1 MKNNERIH
9 QKMKTRQIMVN
20 KKQSNKD
27 INKIKTNKSFQ
38 EYENNTNFIRTNNPS
53 NLYKYRKMSSSLFNQ
68 TNNMI
73 NSTTKKSKINHH
85 NNINKPKNM
94 KLSNLKGNRS
104 HNLFFS
110 SKTNNLKENIS
121 SNLQKNKNSINVGTK
136 LNISKSEIQY
146 PLNYSKNDINSKDS
160 PYNNTNSSTEN
171 NNKEINLRI
180 SLKYGNKNN
189 NEKIKKYDIASPANK
204 SNNSFGKRLRQS
216 MKNIGHINKRKNK
229 DKYSPDIIKY
239 NNNIKEIKS
248 LNNNF
253 YTKRDNTFI
262 NTFNSC
268 YNFYQKDGSNSKSKR
283 KDEYN
288 FNNTMN
294 LYDFYNNNSKIIN
307 NNNNENIYVSDISE
321 DYLIENKSNYYNYDI
336 NTFYNKDLNILSSS
350 RYRNDESYEEI
361 NNNKINNRKKIF
373 SYQNDLIEEFCD
385 CIEEYMLFV
394 VKDNFETFINKLKE
408 YSKNK
413 YLNFLLLKRLQT
425 KTIKKK
431 FYQIRESSY
440 EKSNDSYVSS
450 TTNNNNRNNNN
461 IKKHPF
467 PSNNISKEYIRRK
480 ITDNFKNNNFYQGVS
495 KNTYHRKSQEKIIIK
510 NFDSFGNNKYSTN
523 KENPHKE
530 IKVSNEKYDTNL
542 YIPKKYRHI
551 NNSTANKN
559 QVKKNISYNYASVN
573 PYFTNISKIKE
584 SSKIL
589 SPELDNNL
597 SNEIEEEIIKSK
609 LERNSNKKNKKNKN
623 HNVSCDNKHDTKYYI
638 EKGILNKL
646 NSTNDTKNSSM
657 TMNTGQLKESEI
669 RPVYNKKKVKISQTK
684 SKIFKNKQ
692 IQENLATKIIHR
704 NNNNLNRKEIMNLN
718 LNKKINNKNKN
729 NNEHYGIMTLSS
741 NISESSNEID
751 IIHNEKNEFNIISP
765 KIRNKDI
772 NLFNQLENNK
782 IKNNINI
789 IENENSFKKQSGI
802 NKQKTELN
810 IEKTK
815 SENGNNNDTLQAKE
829 EKNDKENLDNDYD
842 IKMSNGK
849 KETKENIYNNGFI
862 SREIIVKDVSTR
874 DGRINVFIKYIDD
887 FSFNQKIH
895 NLSIKY
901 NKKKH
906 LLVIFQTDS
915 IYIPSSYRS
924 KQRNDRIDKFYRSLN
939 DKNHQNRMNKI
950 LSSIIEE
957 EEKSKAAGSVNN
969 SIISD
974 EENLKNGNYS
984 YFFIQSIKYFINFL
998 HSILSDK
1005 KKSLYFS
1012 FFKILKKIKNDS
1024 YLKGLIIQK
1033 KTQTFNKSK
1042 EENEEN
1048 KENKNN
1054 TSGDVILYNINDN
1067 LDLDENYFNESK
1079 NQNQNQNPKN
1089 KVKDLSNSSFEGKY
1103 SSDNNFCLFIDDNL
1117 YSLNNSNKKK
1127 SMSLSMDNFY
1137 LNKKRNYKYDKNIL
1151 KQIMNSI
1158 ELNKKVKIDKN
1169 DFIGVEKAKNG
1180 KEELNSN
1187 KEKEN
1192 EIKEDNNLGY
1202 EKNVTISEACNRLAD
1217 VIYDFRLNLIKYG
1230 VKSNKKI

>member
-1 MKNNERIH
+1 
-9 QKMKTRQIMVN
+9 MV
-20 KKQSNKD
+20 
-27 INKIKTNKSFQ
+27 
-38 EYENNTNFIRTNNPS
+38 
-53 NLYKYRKMSSSLFNQ
+53 
-68 TNNMI
+68 
-73 NSTTKKSKINHH
+73 
-85 NNINKPKNM
+85 
-94 KLSNLKGNRS
+94 
-104 HNLFFS
+104 
-110 SKTNNLKENIS
+110 
-121 SNLQKNKNSINVGTK
+121 
-136 LNISKSEIQY
+136 
-146 PLNYSKNDINSKDS
+146 
-160 PYNNTNSSTEN
+160 
-171 NNKEINLRI
+171 
-180 SLKYGNKNN
+180 
-189 NEKIKKYDIASPANK
+189 
-204 SNNSFGKRLRQS
+204 
-216 MKNIGHINKRKNK
+216 
-229 DKYSPDIIKY
+229 
-239 NNNIKEIKS
+239 
-248 LNNNF
+248 
-253 YTKRDNTFI
+253 
-262 NTFNSC
+262 
-268 YNFYQKDGSNSKSKR
+268 
-283 KDEYN
+283 
-288 FNNTMN
+288 
-294 LYDFYNNNSKIIN
+294 
-307 NNNNENIYVSDISE
+307 
-321 DYLIENKSNYYNYDI
+321 ENKSNYYKYDK
-336 NTFYNKDLNILSSS
+336 NTFYSKDTNILSSS
-350 RYRNDESYEEI
+350 RYQNDESNEEI
-361 NNNKINNRKKIF
+361 KNKKINNKKKFF
-373 SYQNDLIEEFCD
+373 SYQYDLIEEFCD

-440 EKSNDSYVSS
+440 EKSNDSYISS
-450 TTNNNNRNNNN
+450 TTNNINNPNNNN

-467 PSNNISKEYIRRK
+467 PVNNISKEYIRRK
-480 ITDNFKNNNFYQGVS
+480 ITDNFKNNNFYQGVN

-523 KENPHKE
+523 QENPHKE

-559 QVKKNISYNYASVN
+559 QVKKNISYNYSNVN

-657 TMNTGQLKESEI
+657 TMNTGQLKENEI
-669 RPVYNKKKVKISQTK
+669 KPVYNKKKVKISQTK

-692 IQENLATKIIHR
+692 NQENFKTKIIHR
-704 NNNNLNRKEIMNLN
+704 NNNNLNRKEIMNMN

-772 NLFNQLENNK
+772 NLFNQLEYNK
-782 IKNNINI
+782 IRNKINI
-789 IENENSFKKQSGI
+789 IDNENSFKKQSGI

-810 IEKTK
+810 VEKTK
-815 SENGNNNDTLQAKE
+815 NENGNNNENLQSKE
-829 EKNDKENLDNDYD
+829 EKNNRKNDEENADNDYD

-849 KETKENIYNNGFI
+849 KETEENIYNNGYI

-915 IYIPSSYRS
+915 VYIPASYRS

-939 DKNHQNRMNKI
+939 DKNQQNRMNKI

-974 EENLKNGNYS
+974 EEKLKNGNYS
-984 YFFIQSIKYFINFL
+984 YFFIQSIKYFIGFL

-1005 KKSLYFS
+1005 KKFLYFS

-1033 KTQTFNKSK
+1033 KTQTFNKLK

-1054 TSGDVILYNINDN
+1054 TSGDVL
-1067 LDLDENYFNESK
+1067 L
-1079 NQNQNQNPKN
+1079 
-1089 KVKDLSNSSFEGKY
+1089 
-1103 SSDNNFCLFIDDNL
+1103 
-1117 YSLNNSNKKK
+1117 
-1127 SMSLSMDNFY
+1127 
-1137 LNKKRNYKYDKNIL
+1137 
-1151 KQIMNSI
+1151 
-1158 ELNKKVKIDKN
+1158 
-1169 DFIGVEKAKNG
+1169 
-1180 KEELNSN
+1180 
-1187 KEKEN
+1187 
-1192 EIKEDNNLGY
+1192 
-1202 EKNVTISEACNRLAD
+1202 
-1217 VIYDFRLNLIKYG
+1217 
-1230 VKSNKKI
+1230 